1 VTHDEPTR
9 SAPDLVPA
17 SMLRAFAYCPRLCY
31 LEWVSGV
38 FEDSDDT
45 VAGAWAHRVVDD
57 EQGAAPAP
65 GEGEVIEA
73 HSLRLSSEELGLTA
87 QIDLVE
93 GDAGAVVPVEYKKGS
108 GPREAGAAWP
118 GDRLQLCAQ
127 ALLLR
132 EAGYRCEHGFI
143 YYAGARRRVQIVFDD
158 GLIHETL
165 TTLGAMRRVAS
176 QPEAPPPL
184 VDSPK
189 CPRCSLVGLC
199 LPDEVNLLRS
209 RSATRP
215 RRLVPRDDA
224 GAPLYVT
231 EQSSTVRL
239 REGRLAVT
247 VGDEKLASFR
257 DIDVSQLC
265 VYGSVQVT
273 TQALRHL
280 LANEVPVCWFT
291 HGGWFAGMASGL
303 PSKHVALRLAQY
315 QTGSSPR
322 ALEAC
327 RAMIHGKISNAR
339 TFLRRNARR
348 PVEEP
353 LDRLRSAATAALE
366 AVDLESLLGI
376 EGAAARTYFQAF
388 SSTLNP
394 PGDLQQ
400 VALFDFEGRNRRPPR
415 DAVNCLL
422 SFAYALLVKDLTVT
436 CAAVGLDPF
445 YGLYHRPRYGRPA
458 LALDLAEEF
467 RPLVGDSVAVQVI
480 NNGEVRKSD
489 FASRAGAVGL
499 TQAGR
504 RKVLLAYER
513 RLGHLARHPL
523 FGYRTTYR
531 RAFEVQAR
539 LLGAWLLGEIPTY
552 RPFTT
557 R

>member
-1 VTHDEPTR
+1 V
-9 SAPDLVPA
+9 PDLVPA
-17 SMLRAFAYCPRLCY
+17 GMLRAFTYCPRLFY

-38 FEDSDDT
+38 FKDSDDT
-45 VAGAWAHRVVDD
+45 VAGSWVHRVVDD
-57 EQGAAPAP
+57 ERGAAPAP
-65 GEGEVIEA
+65 GEGQVVAA
-73 HSLRLSSEELGLTA
+73 HSLRLSSEKLGLTA
-87 QIDLVE
+87 RIDLVE
-93 GDAGAVVPVEYKKGS
+93 GEADAVVPVEFKKGS
-108 GPREAGAAWP
+108 GPREAGEAWP

-132 EAGYRCEHGFI
+132 EAGYRCEKGFV
-143 YYAGARRRVQIVFDD
+143 YYAGARRRVHVVIDD
-158 GLIHETL
+158 DLVGKTL
-165 TTLGAMRRVAS
+165 RTLEAMRQVAS
-176 QPEAPPPL
+176 EEEAPARL

-189 CPRCSLVGLC
+189 CPRCSLVSLC
-199 LPDEVNLLRS
+199 LPDEVNLLEGRTVS
-209 RSATRP
+209 RA

-231 EQSSTVRL
+231 EQGSSVRL
-239 REGRLAVT
+239 RDGRLVVT
-247 VGDEKLASFR
+247 VGEEERGSFR

-280 LANEVPVCWFT
+280 LSLEVPVCWFT
-291 HGGWFAGMASGL
+291 HGGWFAGLASGL

-315 QTGSSPR
+315 ETGSSPR

-327 RAMIHGKISNAR
+327 RAMIHGKVRNAR
-339 TFLRRNARR
+339 TFLRRNARK
-348 PVEEP
+348 PVGEQLE
-353 LDRLRSAATAALE
+353 RLRAAAVAALG

-388 SSTLNP
+388 SVTLNA

-400 VALFDFEGRNRRPPR
+400 VAVFDFEGRNRRPPR

-436 CAAVGLDPF
+436 CTAMGLDPF

-467 RPLVGDSVAVQVI
+467 RPIIGDSVAIQVI

-489 FASRAGAVGL
+489 FVTRAGAVGL
-499 TQAGR
+499 TPTGR

-513 RLGHLARHPL
+513 RLGQLIKHPV
-523 FGYRTTYR
+523 FGYRITYR
-531 RAFEVQAR
+531 RALEVQTR
-539 LLGAWLLGEIPTY
+539 LLGAWLLREVPTY
-552 RPFTT
+552 TPFTT